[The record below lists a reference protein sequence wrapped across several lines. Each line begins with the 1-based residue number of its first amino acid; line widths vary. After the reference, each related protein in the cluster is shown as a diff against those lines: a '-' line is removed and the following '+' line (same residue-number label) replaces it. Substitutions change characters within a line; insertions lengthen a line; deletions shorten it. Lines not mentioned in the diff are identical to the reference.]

1 MLPLYTGID
10 GEEKQGICIGT
21 ENYLAINKKVSKE
34 LQDQSL
40 DFLYWLFSSDTG
52 KRYVTEKLNFITP
65 FTTFSQNE
73 QPDDPLA
80 KEIVR
85 YMNDDSLNTVP
96 WIFTSFPSEAYKK
109 EVGSAL
115 LDYVQGDK
123 KWEDVEK
130 SITEK
135 WKSERA

>member
-1 MLPLYTGID
+1 
-10 GEEKQGICIGT
+10 
-21 ENYLAINKKVSKE
+21 
-34 LQDQSL
+34 
-40 DFLYWLFSSDTG
+40 
-52 KRYVTEKLNFITP
+52 
-65 FTTFSQNE
+65 
-73 QPDDPLA
+73 
-80 KEIVR
+80 
-85 YMNDDSLNTVP
+85 MNNDSLNTVP

-123 KWEDVEK
+123 KWADVEK

>member
-1 MLPLYTGID
+1 M
-10 GEEKQGICIGT
+10 
-21 ENYLAINKKVSKE
+21 
-34 LQDQSL
+34 
-40 DFLYWLFSSDTG
+40 SSPTTLSQ
-52 KRYVTEKLNFITP
+52 RKLC
-65 FTTFSQNE
+65 
-73 QPDDPLA
+73 A
-80 KEIVR
+80 
-85 YMNDDSLNTVP
+85 MNDDSLNTVP

-123 KWEDVEK
+123 KWADVEK

>member
-1 MLPLYTGID
+1 MLPKA
-10 GEEKQGICIGT
+10 E
-21 ENYLAINKKVSKE
+21 
-34 LQDQSL
+34 
-40 DFLYWLFSSDTG
+40 FL
-52 KRYVTEKLNFITP
+52 TP